1 MNAIPSVDLRD
12 FLSEDPQRKEKFIR
26 EIGDAYEQID
36 FVALKGHFLSDELV
50 SNLYSEI
57 KKFFVYL

>member
-26 EIGDAYEQID
+26 EKINKRKIRLLDLFI
-36 FVALKGHFLSDELV
+36 
-50 SNLYSEI
+50 
-57 KKFFVYL
+57 

>member
-26 EIGDAYEQID
+26 EIGDAYEQIG

-50 SNLYSEI
+50 S
-57 KKFFVYL
+57 KPVQ